1 MKKYNEL
8 PRLEEERK
16 QKKLEQM
23 DAESR
28 KTFMRKNIASKVES
42 VAAEGGE
49 SLYEYKVISLI
60 DKATGA
66 CDVDELEM
74 LLNEYAAKGWRVKS
88 VISNELGKNAL
99 AVMGIG
105 VNGVVD
111 QVIVILERD
120 IRLSVL

>member
-42 VAAEGGE
+42 VAAEGG
-49 SLYEYKVISLI
+49 
-60 DKATGA
+60 
-66 CDVDELEM
+66 
-74 LLNEYAAKGWRVKS
+74 
-88 VISNELGKNAL
+88 
-99 AVMGIG
+99 
-105 VNGVVD
+105 
-111 QVIVILERD
+111 
-120 IRLSVL
+120 